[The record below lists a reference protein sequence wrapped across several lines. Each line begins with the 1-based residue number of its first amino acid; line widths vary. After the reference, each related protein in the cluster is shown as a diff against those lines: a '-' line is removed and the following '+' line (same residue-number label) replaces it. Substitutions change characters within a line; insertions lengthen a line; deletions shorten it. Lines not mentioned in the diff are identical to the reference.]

1 MNKFLKS
8 YHYCIYCGSK
18 KLEKAKEQNFP
29 INFYL
34 RAIKSD
40 LKLSQKLL
48 KKIKVYNCKNCYL
61 IQNNPWFSE
70 NISKKIYSNI
80 YGQHNR
86 GWTNLINFLK
96 KNKLPNHG
104 NLFNYLNNK
113 IKIKNYAEF
122 NSPFMGILLNF
133 FSQEYKNNKKFYFEI
148 FKNIFGYFT
157 SRQVAGKLRNTQR
170 LSFYKSKNFLN
181 KIEKLK
187 FKNLI
192 KTKINKKL
200 LVDNSNLCWGQNDN
214 YKSVN
219 SKSFASQLLDL
230 DVLNLNHKDNKLK
243 FDLFGIFH
251 TLDHTFQPKKVLDYA
266 LKSSKYV
273 VVYCHINPKLEKQHL
288 FSFSKKFLLHLN
300 KKKIYTIDLTD
311 IINKKNIKHEMYFL
325 CSKNKKYINK
335 IENKL

>member
-1 MNKFLKS
+1 MNNFLKNYNS
-8 YHYCIYCGSK
+8 CIYCGSK
-18 KLEKAKEQNFP
+18 KLEKANEQNFP
-29 INFYL
+29 KNFYL
-34 RAIKSD
+34 QAIQSD
-40 LKLSQKLL
+40 LKLTEKLL
-48 KKIKVYNCKNCYL
+48 QKIKVYDCKNCFI
-61 IQNNPWFSE
+61 IQNNPWFNE

-86 GWTNLINFLK
+86 SWTNLINFLK
-96 KNKLPNHG
+96 KNKLPDHG
-104 NLFNYLNNK
+104 NLFNYLNNR

-133 FSQEYKNNKKFYFEI
+133 FSQEYKKDKIFYFEI
-148 FKNIFGYFT
+148 FKNIINYLT

-187 FKNLI
+187 LKNLI
-192 KTKINKKL
+192 KIKVNKKL
-200 LVDNSNLCWGQNDN
+200 LIDNSHLCWGQNDN

-230 DVLNLNHKDNKLK
+230 DVLNLDHENNKLK

-288 FSFSKKFLLHLN
+288 FSLSKKFLLHLN

-311 IINKKNIKHEMYFL
+311 IINKKNVKNEMYFV
-325 CSKNKKYINK
+325 CSKNRKYINK
-335 IENKL
+335 LKK